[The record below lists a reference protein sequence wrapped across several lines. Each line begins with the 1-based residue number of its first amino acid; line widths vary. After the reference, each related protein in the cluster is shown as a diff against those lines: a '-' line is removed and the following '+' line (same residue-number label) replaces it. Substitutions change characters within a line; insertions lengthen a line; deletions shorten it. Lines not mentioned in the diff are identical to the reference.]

1 MAAPFSFIG
10 AIGSGKIKWRIK
22 VRVICLWT
30 LLEYHK
36 QNEIDS
42 LEMIFIDEKANKQN
56 HISFCGKIHASIKK
70 AYIPKFQKV
79 FNEGSA
85 YFIKYFLLN
94 FMEDTKCVP
103 IDANEIPKYQFDFI
117 DFKYILS
124 IVKEDL
130 FADVIGHVI
139 EKDSLIE
146 FDKNGEKIKH
156 IK

>member
-22 VRVICLWT
+22 VRVIRLWT
-30 LLEYHK
+30 LLEYQK

-42 LEMIFIDEKANKQN
+42 LEMIFIDEK
-56 HISFCGKIHASIKK
+56 SGKIHASIKK

-130 FADVIGHVI
+130 FVDVIGHVI
-139 EKDSLIE
+139 EKDSIIE